1 MNRKEFFKQ
10 AGLSAATILTIS
22 NPVSCAKN
30 TPAANNSKVNFTIDL
45 NDPANAA
52 LTANGDFLYKNG
64 VIVAR
69 TENGGY
75 IAVSQACTH
84 QGATVQYDATNNDFY
99 CPVHGSVFAANGNV
113 LMGPA
118 ATKLQQYNV
127 SQSGSSL
134 RVYS

>member
-52 LTANGDFLYKNG
+52 LTANGGFLYKM
-64 VIVAR
+64 ALLWQ
-69 TENGGY
+69 E
-75 IAVSQACTH
+75 QK
-84 QGATVQYDATNNDFY
+84 TVVT
-99 CPVHGSVFAANGNV
+99 
-113 LMGPA
+113 
-118 ATKLQQYNV
+118 
-127 SQSGSSL
+127 
-134 RVYS
+134 